1 MIIRPAEPSD
11 SAAIYGLILG
21 LAEYE
26 KELDK
31 VESTEQSIATALFKA
46 DATAF
51 AHVAVLEGIVVGVA
65 LWFRNFS
72 TWTGKTG
79 IYLEDLFVLPE
90 HRGAGAGTA
99 LMKALATLCVARG
112 YGRFQWSVLDWN
124 EPAIDF
130 YRSISAKPLADW
142 TIFGLDRD
150 ALTAFAGR

>member
-11 SAAIYGLILG
+11 SAAIYGLIRG

-26 KELDK
+26 KELDQ
-31 VESTEQSIATALFKA
+31 VESTEESIAAALFGEGA
-46 DATAF
+46 NVF
-51 AHVAVLEGIVVGVA
+51 AHVAVVEGVVVGTA

-72 TWTGKTG
+72 TWTGRTG

-90 HRGAGAGTA
+90 RRGEGVGTA
-99 LMKALATLCVARG
+99 LLKALATLCVERG

-124 EPAIDF
+124 ESAINF
-130 YRSISAKPLADW
+130 YRSIGAEPLADW

-150 ALTAFAGR
+150 ALTAFAAR